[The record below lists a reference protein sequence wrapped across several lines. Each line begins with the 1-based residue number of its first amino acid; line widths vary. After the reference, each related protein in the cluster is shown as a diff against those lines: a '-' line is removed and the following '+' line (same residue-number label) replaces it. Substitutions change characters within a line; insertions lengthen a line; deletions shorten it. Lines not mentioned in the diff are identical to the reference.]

1 MDFTLFC
8 LKSIVLFVMI
18 ESDGDYMA
26 ITGRDL
32 QLEKRRLDEVLKLL
46 DDKIAQMGKDIF
58 NDEDKFKEFR
68 RYTWDNMRA
77 MDAQELNQARAD
89 SEFEANKIL
98 MKQDY
103 FKKLYRIKDNP
114 YFASVVFEDE
124 EKQRYSVY
132 LGLTYLKDDDYG
144 NIIYDWRSPICSL
157 FYDFEVGPCAYAAP
171 GGPVK
176 GHLLRKRQYKIEN
189 RKLLSAFDNSM
200 NIDDDLLQEV
210 LAQDSNDKMKNIV
223 NTIQQE
229 QNNVIRNVRDKTL
242 IVSGIAG
249 SGKTSVALHR
259 IAFLLYKIPNL
270 TSNDVL
276 IFSPNQIFTEYIS
289 NVLPE
294 LGEDNTLQTTFND
307 YLSSSIS
314 EFTEVESFMSF
325 LSKYYIQKVSDE
337 DFELVKYKQSDGII
351 NDINLYIE
359 DFIRKARMISDF
371 TENHVYTVY
380 KEEVNDL
387 LHNRYSTLPFFERI
401 DEIALKLSE
410 ANYKGSSKKKP
421 TYRKMILDN
430 SSFKKDFKEIYTG
443 FFSSDFCK
451 IRMNDQQ
458 LRKFSNSKVIGYDDA
473 LLFTYMK
480 GMLEGF
486 PYEKD
491 IRQVVIDEAQDYSY
505 LQYLIISKIFRN
517 SNFTILGDVNQTINP
532 YYKYDSLDVLAKIFK
547 QSKCISLTKT
557 YRSSPEIIE
566 FTNKI
571 LGLNHVSAI
580 RRTEKTPLIHR
591 TDPNMLIDDINYL
604 RKKYKSVAVITRES
618 NTAEKLYEDLK
629 DKLPIS
635 ILNSQTEEFNKE
647 MVIIPAYLAKGLEFD
662 SVIVYSDGESKYL
675 KNEKNLLYVAC
686 TRAQHELIVYSV
698 NNKKEK

>member
-1 MDFTLFC
+1 
-8 LKSIVLFVMI
+8 MI
-18 ESDGDYMA
+18 ESDGGFMA

-32 QLEKRRLDEVLKLL
+32 QLEKRRLNEVLKLL
-46 DDKIAQMGKDIF
+46 DDKLAKMGKDIF
-58 NDEDKFKEFR
+58 QDEDKFKEFR

-124 EKQRYSVY
+124 EKKRYSVY
-132 LGLTYLKDDDYG
+132 LGLTYLKDDDFG

-157 FYDFEVGPCAYAAP
+157 YYDFEVGPCAYAAP

-176 GHLLRKRQYKIEN
+176 GQMLRKRQYKIEN
-189 RKLLSAFDNSM
+189 RRLLSAFDNSM
-200 NIDDDLLQEV
+200 SIDDELLQEV

-307 YLSSSIS
+307 YLSSSIT
-314 EFTEVESFMSF
+314 EFKEVESFMTF
-325 LSKYYIQKVSDE
+325 LSRYYIEKVD
-337 DFELVKYKQSDGII
+337 DFDLVRYKQSDGII
-351 NDINLYIE
+351 HDIDLYVE
-359 DFIRKARMISDF
+359 DYIRKARMISDF

-387 LHNRYSTLPFFERI
+387 LHNRYSTLPFFERV
-401 DEIALKLSE
+401 DEIAQKLSE

-421 TYRKMILDN
+421 TYRKLIMDN
-430 SSFKKDFKEIYTG
+430 SSFSKDYKDIYVG
-443 FFSSDFCK
+443 FFCSDYCK
-451 IRMNDQQ
+451 IRMNDEQI
-458 LRKFSNSKVIGYDDA
+458 RKFNNSKVIGYDDA

-480 GMLEGF
+480 GLLEGF
-486 PYEKD
+486 PYERD
-491 IRQVVIDEAQDYSY
+491 IKQVVIDEAQDYSY

-532 YYKYDSLDVLAKIFK
+532 YYKYESLDVLSNIFK
-547 QSKCISLTKT
+547 QSKCINLTKT

-591 TDPNMLIDDINYL
+591 TDPDKLLDDIEYL
-604 RKKYKSVAVITRES
+604 RNKYKSVAVITRES
-618 NTAEKLYEDLK
+618 NTAVKLYEELK

-635 ILNSQTEEFNKE
+635 ILNSQSEEFNKAL
-647 MVIIPAYLAKGLEFD
+647 VIIPAYLAKGLEFD

-698 NNKKEK
+698 NKKDNKEK

>member
-1 MDFTLFC
+1 
-8 LKSIVLFVMI
+8 
-18 ESDGDYMA
+18 MA
-26 ITGRDL
+26 ITGRDFEL
-32 QLEKRRLDEVLKLL
+32 EEKRLTEVLKLL
-46 DDKIAQMGKDIF
+46 DDKLAQMGEDIF
-58 NDEDKFKEFR
+58 EDKDKFMEFR
-68 RYTWDNMRA
+68 RYTWENMRA
-77 MDAQELNQARAD
+77 MDAQELNQANVE
-89 SEFEANKIL
+89 SEFEANKIF
-98 MKQDY
+98 MKQNY
-103 FKKLYRIKDNP
+103 FKKLFRIKDNP

-124 EKQRYSVY
+124 DKERYSVY

-176 GHLLRKRQYKIEN
+176 GNLIRKRQYKIAD

-210 LAQDSNDKMKNIV
+210 LATDSNDKMKNIV

-259 IAFLLYKIPNL
+259 IAFLLYKINNL

-307 YLSSSIS
+307 YLSSNIT
-314 EFTEVESFMSF
+314 EFQEVEPFMDFIGKFYSE
-325 LSKYYIQKVSDE
+325 KVSNP
-337 DFELVKYKQSDGII
+337 ELIRYKQSDGII

-359 DFIRKARMISDF
+359 DYIRKARVIRDF
-371 TENHVYTVY
+371 TENKIYTVY
-380 KEEVNDL
+380 KDDLNDL
-387 LHNRYSTLPFFERI
+387 LHNRYNTLPFFERVDI
-401 DEIALKLSE
+401 IAEKLSE
-410 ANYKGSSKKKP
+410 ANYKGSTKKKP
-421 TYRKMILDN
+421 TYKKMIMEN
-430 SSFKKDFKEIYTG
+430 SSFVKDYKDIFTG
-443 FFSSDFCK
+443 FFSSEFCK
-451 IRMNDQQ
+451 IRMNDEE
-458 LRKFSNSKVIGYDDA
+458 LRKFNRSKTIGYDDA
-473 LLFTYMK
+473 LLFVYMK
-480 GMLEGF
+480 GLLEGF

-491 IRQVVIDEAQDYSY
+491 IRQVVIDEAQDYNY

-532 YYKYDSLDVLAKIFK
+532 YYKYDSLDILANIFK

-571 LGLNHVSAI
+571 LGLNHVCAI
-580 RRTEKTPLIHR
+580 RKTESVPLIHR
-591 TDPNMLIDDINYL
+591 TDNSKILEDINYL
-604 RKKYKSVAVITRES
+604 RGKYKSVAVITRDN
-618 NTAEKLYEDLK
+618 NTAIKLYEDMK
-629 DKLPIS
+629 DIIPIS
-635 ILNSQTEEFNKE
+635 LLNGQSEEFNKE
-647 MVIIPAYLAKGLEFD
+647 LVVLPAYLAKGLEFD
-662 SVIVYSDGESKYL
+662 SVIVYSDGDSKYL

-686 TRAQHELIVYSV
+686 TRAQHELIVYSAS
-698 NNKKEK
+698 K

>member
-1 MDFTLFC
+1 
-8 LKSIVLFVMI
+8 
-18 ESDGDYMA
+18 MA
-26 ITGRDL
+26 ITGRDFEL
-32 QLEKRRLDEVLKLL
+32 EEKRLTEVLKLL
-46 DDKIAQMGKDIF
+46 DDKLAQMGEDIF
-58 NDEDKFKEFR
+58 EDKDKFMEFR
-68 RYTWDNMRA
+68 RYTWENMRA
-77 MDAQELNQARAD
+77 MDAQELNQATVE
-89 SEFEANKIL
+89 SEFEANKIF
-98 MKQDY
+98 MKQNY
-103 FKKLYRIKDNP
+103 FKKLFRIKDNP

-124 EKQRYSVY
+124 DKERYSVY

-176 GHLLRKRQYKIEN
+176 GNLIRKRQYKIAD

-200 NIDDDLLQEV
+200 SIDDELLQEV
-210 LAQDSNDKMKNIV
+210 LATDSNDKMKNIV

-259 IAFLLYKIPNL
+259 IAFLLYKIKNL

-307 YLSSSIS
+307 YLSSNIT
-314 EFTEVESFMSF
+314 EFQEVEPFMDFIGKFYSE
-325 LSKYYIQKVSDE
+325 KVGNP
-337 DFELVKYKQSDGII
+337 ELIRYKQSDSII
-351 NDINLYIE
+351 KDIDLYIE
-359 DFIRKARMISDF
+359 DYVRKARVVRDF
-371 TENHVYTVY
+371 TENKIYTVY
-380 KEEVNDL
+380 KDELNDL
-387 LHNRYSTLPFFERI
+387 LHNRYNTLPFFERVDI
-401 DEIALKLSE
+401 IAEKLSE
-410 ANYKGSSKKKP
+410 ANYKGSIKKKP
-421 TYRKMILDN
+421 TYKKMIMEN
-430 SSFKKDFKEIYTG
+430 SSFVKDYKDIFMG
-443 FFSSDFCK
+443 FFSSEFCK
-451 IRMNDQQ
+451 IRMNDEE
-458 LRKFSNSKVIGYDDA
+458 LRKFNRSKTIGYDDA
-473 LLFTYMK
+473 LLLVYMK
-480 GMLEGF
+480 GLLEGF

-491 IRQVVIDEAQDYSY
+491 IRQVVIDEAQDYNY

-532 YYKYDSLDVLAKIFK
+532 YYKYDSLDILANIFK

-571 LGLNHVSAI
+571 LGLNHVCAI
-580 RRTEKTPLIHR
+580 RKTESVPLIHR
-591 TDPNMLIDDINYL
+591 TDNSKILEDINYL
-604 RKKYKSVAVITRES
+604 SDKYKSVAVITRDN
-618 NTAEKLYEDLK
+618 NTANKLYEELK
-629 DKLPIS
+629 DIIPIS
-635 ILNSQTEEFNKE
+635 LLNGQSEEFNKE
-647 MVIIPAYLAKGLEFD
+647 LVVLPAYLAKGLEFD
-662 SVIVYSDGESKYL
+662 SVIVYSDGDSKYL

-686 TRAQHELIVYSV
+686 TRAQHELIVYSAS
-698 NNKKEK
+698 K

>member
-1 MDFTLFC
+1 
-8 LKSIVLFVMI
+8 MI
-18 ESDGDYMA
+18 ESEGEKMA
-26 ITGRDL
+26 ITGRDFK
-32 QLEKRRLDEVLKLL
+32 LEERRLEEVLKLL
-46 DDKIAQMGKDIF
+46 DDKLASMGADIF
-58 NDEDKFKEFR
+58 EDEDKYMEFR
-68 RYTWDNMRA
+68 RYTWDNMRS
-77 MDAQELNQARAD
+77 MDVQELNQARAD

-103 FKKLYRIKDNP
+103 FKKLLRIKDNP
-114 YFASVVFEDE
+114 YFASVIFEDE
-124 EKQRYSVY
+124 DKKRLSVY

-176 GHLLRKRQYKIEN
+176 GKLIRKRQYKIDN
-189 RKLLSAFDNSM
+189 RVLISAFDNSM

-210 LAQDSNDKMKNIV
+210 LASDSNNKMKNIV

-259 IAFLLYKIPNL
+259 IAFLLYKIKNL

-307 YLSSSIS
+307 YLTSSIV
-314 EFTEVESFMSF
+314 EFNSVEPFMDF
-325 LSKYYIQKVSDE
+325 IGKYYTEKVDN
-337 DFELVKYKQSDGII
+337 FKLIKYKQSDAIVR
-351 NDINLYIE
+351 DINLYLE
-359 DFIRKARMISDF
+359 DYIRKARVVSDF
-371 TENHVYTVY
+371 VENKVYTVY
-380 KEEVNDL
+380 KDELNDL
-387 LHNRYSTLPFFERI
+387 LHNRYSSLPFFERV
-401 DEIALKLSE
+401 DEIATKLSE
-410 ANYKGSSKKKP
+410 ANYRGSSKKRD
-421 TYRKMILDN
+421 TYRRLIFEN
-430 SSFKKDFKEIYTG
+430 STFKKDYKDIYLG

-451 IRMNDQQ
+451 IRMDDKEI
-458 LRKFSNSKVIGYDDA
+458 RKFNNSKTIGYDDA
-473 LLFTYMK
+473 LLFVYMK
-480 GMLEGF
+480 GILEGF
-486 PYEKD
+486 PYEKN

-505 LQYLIISKIFRN
+505 LQYMIISRIFRN

-532 YYKYDSLDVLAKIFK
+532 YYKYDSLEILSGLFK

-580 RRTEKTPLIHR
+580 RRGEKVPLIHR
-591 TDPNMLIDDINYL
+591 TDSDKLLDDIKYL
-604 RKKYKSVAVITRES
+604 REKYKSVAVITRD
-618 NTAEKLYEDLK
+618 NKTAEKLYEELK
-629 DKLPIS
+629 NVLPIS
-635 ILNSQTEEFNKE
+635 LLNGNMEEFNKE
-647 MVIIPAYLAKGLEFD
+647 LVILPAYLAKGLEFD
-662 SVIVYSDGESKYL
+662 SVIVYSDKKSKYA
-675 KNEKNLLYVAC
+675 KDEKNLLYVAC
-686 TRAQHELIVYSV
+686 TRAQHELIVYS
-698 NNKKEK
+698 

>member
-1 MDFTLFC
+1 
-8 LKSIVLFVMI
+8 
-18 ESDGDYMA
+18 MA
-26 ITGRDL
+26 ITGRDFEL
-32 QLEKRRLDEVLKLL
+32 EEKRLTEVLKLL
-46 DDKIAQMGKDIF
+46 DDKLAQMGEDIF
-58 NDEDKFKEFR
+58 EDKDKFMEFR
-68 RYTWDNMRA
+68 RYTWENMRA
-77 MDAQELNQARAD
+77 MDAQELNQATVE
-89 SEFEANKIL
+89 SEFEANKIF
-98 MKQDY
+98 MKQNY
-103 FKKLYRIKDNP
+103 FKKLFRIKDNP

-124 EKQRYSVY
+124 DKERYSVY

-176 GHLLRKRQYKIEN
+176 GNLIRKRQYKIQD

-210 LAQDSNDKMKNIV
+210 LATDSNDKMKNIV

-259 IAFLLYKIPNL
+259 IAFLLYKINNL

-307 YLSSSIS
+307 YLSSNIT
-314 EFTEVESFMSF
+314 EFQEVEPFMDFIGKFYSE
-325 LSKYYIQKVSDE
+325 KVSNP
-337 DFELVKYKQSDGII
+337 ELIRYKQSDGII
-351 NDINLYIE
+351 NDINLYI
-359 DFIRKARMISDF
+359 DDYIRKARVIRDF
-371 TENHVYTVY
+371 TENKIYTVY
-380 KEEVNDL
+380 KEDLNDL
-387 LHNRYSTLPFFERI
+387 LHNRYNTLPFFERVDI
-401 DEIALKLSE
+401 IAEKLSE
-410 ANYKGSSKKKP
+410 ANYKGSTKKKP
-421 TYRKMILDN
+421 TYKKMIMEN
-430 SSFKKDFKEIYTG
+430 SSFVKDYKDIFTG
-443 FFSSDFCK
+443 FFSSEFCK
-451 IRMNDQQ
+451 IRMNDEE
-458 LRKFSNSKVIGYDDA
+458 LRRFNKSKTIGYDDA
-473 LLFTYMK
+473 LLFVYMK
-480 GMLEGF
+480 GLLEGF

-491 IRQVVIDEAQDYSY
+491 IRQVVIDEAQDYNY

-532 YYKYDSLDVLAKIFK
+532 YYKYDSLDILANIFK

-571 LGLNHVSAI
+571 LGLNHVCAI
-580 RRTEKTPLIHR
+580 RKTESVPLIHR
-591 TDPNMLIDDINYL
+591 TDNSKILEDINYL
-604 RKKYKSVAVITRES
+604 RDKYKSVAVITRDN
-618 NTAEKLYEDLK
+618 NTATKLYEEMK
-629 DKLPIS
+629 EVIPIS
-635 ILNSQTEEFNKE
+635 LLNGQSEEFNKE
-647 MVIIPAYLAKGLEFD
+647 LVVLPAYLAKGLEFD
-662 SVIVYSDGESKYL
+662 SVIVYSDGDSKYL

-686 TRAQHELIVYSV
+686 TRAQHELIVYSAS
-698 NNKKEK
+698 K

>member
-1 MDFTLFC
+1 M
-8 LKSIVLFVMI
+8 S
-18 ESDGDYMA
+18 
-26 ITGRDL
+26 ITGKDFDL
-32 QLEKRRLDEVLKLL
+32 ENRRLEEVLKLL
-46 DDKIAQMGKDIF
+46 DDKLAQMGETIF
-58 NDEDKFKEFR
+58 EDQDKFMEFR
-68 RYTWDNMRA
+68 KYTWDNMRA
-77 MDAQELNQARAD
+77 MDAQELNQANAE

-124 EKQRYSVY
+124 DKERFSVY
-132 LGLTYLKDDDYG
+132 LGLTYLKDEDYG

-176 GHLLRKRQYKIEN
+176 GQLIRKRQYKIAN
-189 RKLLSAFDNSM
+189 RILESAFDNSM

-210 LAQDSNDKMKNIV
+210 LANDSNEKMKNIV

-259 IAFLLYKIPNL
+259 IAFLLYKIKNL

-307 YLSSSIS
+307 YLSNTITEFESVEPFMDFIGKFYS
-314 EFTEVESFMSF
+314 EKVPNVEF
-325 LSKYYIQKVSDE
+325 I
-337 DFELVKYKQSDGII
+337 KYKQSDEII

-359 DFIRKARMISDF
+359 DYIRKARVLSDF
-371 TENHVYTVY
+371 TENKVYTVY
-380 KEEVNDL
+380 KEDLNEL
-387 LHNRYSTLPFFERI
+387 LHKRYNTLPFFERVDI
-401 DEIALKLSE
+401 IAEKLSE
-410 ANYKGSSKKKP
+410 ANYKGSHKKTA
-421 TYRKMILDN
+421 TYKKLIMEN
-430 SSFKKDFKEIYTG
+430 SSFKKDYKDIYLG
-443 FFSSDFCK
+443 FFSSSFCK
-451 IRMNDQQ
+451 IRARDEDI
-458 LRKFSNSKVIGYDDA
+458 RKFNKSKTIGYEDA
-473 LLFTYMK
+473 LLFVYMK
-480 GMLEGF
+480 GLLEGF
-486 PYEKD
+486 PYEGN

-505 LQYLIISKIFRN
+505 LQYLIINKIFRN

-532 YYKYDSLDVLAKIFK
+532 YYKYESLDILSNIFEK
-547 QSKCISLTKT
+547 SKCISLTKT

-571 LGLNHVSAI
+571 LGLNHVCAI
-580 RRTEKTPLIHR
+580 RKTEKRPLIHR
-591 TDPNMLIDDINYL
+591 VDNSKLLEDIEYL
-604 RKKYKSVAVITRES
+604 RTKYKSVAVITRDS
-618 NTAEKLYEDLK
+618 NTALKLYEQLK
-629 DKLPIS
+629 DTIPIS
-635 ILNSQTEEFNKE
+635 ILNSNTEEFNKE
-647 MVIIPAYLAKGLEFD
+647 LVVLPAYLAKGLEFD
-662 SVIVYSDGESKYL
+662 SVIVYSDVESKYL

-686 TRAQHELIVYSV
+686 TRAQHELIVYS
-698 NNKKEK
+698 

>member
-1 MDFTLFC
+1 
-8 LKSIVLFVMI
+8 
-18 ESDGDYMA
+18 MA
-26 ITGRDL
+26 ITGRDFE
-32 QLEKRRLDEVLKLL
+32 LEKKRLTEVLKLL
-46 DDKIAQMGKDIF
+46 DDKLAQMGEDIF
-58 NDEDKFKEFR
+58 EDEDKFMEFR

-77 MDAQELNQARAD
+77 MDAQELNQATVE
-89 SEFEANKIL
+89 SEFEANKIF
-98 MKQDY
+98 MKQNY
-103 FKKLYRIKDNP
+103 FKKLFRIKDNP

-124 EKQRYSVY
+124 DKERYSVY
-132 LGLTYLKDDDYG
+132 LGLTYLKDDEYG

-176 GHLLRKRQYKIEN
+176 GELIRKRQYKIQD

-210 LAQDSNDKMKNIV
+210 LATDSNDKMKNIV

-259 IAFLLYKIPNL
+259 IAFLLYKINNL

-294 LGEDNTLQTTFND
+294 LGEDNTLQTTFYD
-307 YLSSSIS
+307 YLSSNIS
-314 EFTEVESFMSF
+314 EFQDVEPFMDFIGKFYSE
-325 LSKYYIQKVSDE
+325 KVSNPK
-337 DFELVKYKQSDGII
+337 LIRYKQSDEIV

-359 DFIRKARMISDF
+359 DYIRKARVLNDF
-371 TENHVYTVY
+371 TENKIYTIY
-380 KEEVNDL
+380 KDELNDL
-387 LHNRYSTLPFFERI
+387 LHNRYNTLPFFERVDI
-401 DEIALKLSE
+401 IAEKLSE
-410 ANYKGSSKKKP
+410 ANYKGSSKKKS
-421 TYRKMILDN
+421 TYKKMIMEN
-430 SSFKKDFKEIYTG
+430 SSFKKDYKDIFIG

-451 IRMNDQQ
+451 IRMNDKE
-458 LRKFSNSKVIGYDDA
+458 LKEFNRSKTIGYDDA
-473 LLFTYMK
+473 LLFVYMK
-480 GMLEGF
+480 GLLEGF

-491 IRQVVIDEAQDYSY
+491 IRQVVIDEAQDYNY

-517 SNFTILGDVNQTINP
+517 SNFTVLGDVNQTINP
-532 YYKYDSLDVLAKIFK
+532 YYKYDSLDILANIFK

-571 LGLNHVSAI
+571 LGLNHVCAI
-580 RRTEKTPLIHR
+580 RKTESVPLIHR
-591 TDPNMLIDDINYL
+591 TDNSKILEDINYL
-604 RKKYKSVAVITRES
+604 RSKYKSVAVITRDN
-618 NTAEKLYEDLK
+618 NTAIKLYEDMK
-629 DKLPIS
+629 EIIPIS
-635 ILNSQTEEFNKE
+635 LLNGQSEEFNKE
-647 MVIIPAYLAKGLEFD
+647 LVVLPAYLAKGLEFD
-662 SVIVYSDGESKYL
+662 SVIVYSDSDSKYL

-686 TRAQHELIVYSV
+686 TRAQHELIVYSAS
-698 NNKKEK
+698 KSGE

>member
-1 MDFTLFC
+1 
-8 LKSIVLFVMI
+8 
-18 ESDGDYMA
+18 MA
-26 ITGRDL
+26 ITGRDFEL
-32 QLEKRRLDEVLKLL
+32 EEKRLTEVLKLL
-46 DDKIAQMGKDIF
+46 DDKLAQMGEDIF
-58 NDEDKFKEFR
+58 EDEDKFMEFR

-77 MDAQELNQARAD
+77 MDAQELNQATVE
-89 SEFEANKIL
+89 SEFEANKIF
-98 MKQDY
+98 MKQNY
-103 FKKLYRIKDNP
+103 FKKLFRIKDNP

-124 EKQRYSVY
+124 DKERYSVY

-176 GHLLRKRQYKIEN
+176 GNLIRKRQYKIQD

-210 LAQDSNDKMKNIV
+210 LATDSNDKMKNIV

-259 IAFLLYKIPNL
+259 IAFLLYKINNL

-307 YLSSSIS
+307 YLSSNIT
-314 EFTEVESFMSF
+314 EFQEVEPFMDFIGKFYSE
-325 LSKYYIQKVSDE
+325 KVSNP
-337 DFELVKYKQSDGII
+337 ELIRYKQSDEII

-359 DFIRKARMISDF
+359 DFVRKARVVRDF
-371 TENHVYTVY
+371 TENKIYTVY
-380 KEEVNDL
+380 KDDLNDL
-387 LHNRYSTLPFFERI
+387 LHNRYNTLPFFERVDI
-401 DEIALKLSE
+401 IAEKLSE
-410 ANYKGSSKKKP
+410 SNYKGSTKKKP
-421 TYRKMILDN
+421 TYKKMIMEN
-430 SSFKKDFKEIYTG
+430 SSFVKDYKDIFIG

-451 IRMNDQQ
+451 IRMNDEE
-458 LRKFSNSKVIGYDDA
+458 LRKFNRSKVIGYDDA
-473 LLFTYMK
+473 LLFVYMK
-480 GMLEGF
+480 GLLEGF

-491 IRQVVIDEAQDYSY
+491 IRQVVIDEAQDYKY

-532 YYKYDSLDVLAKIFK
+532 YYKYDSLDILANIFK

-571 LGLNHVSAI
+571 LGLNHVCAI
-580 RRTEKTPLIHR
+580 RKTESVPLIHR
-591 TDPNMLIDDINYL
+591 TDNSKILEDINYL
-604 RKKYKSVAVITRES
+604 RDKYKSVAVITRDN
-618 NTAEKLYEDLK
+618 NTAIKLYEDMK
-629 DKLPIS
+629 ETIPIS
-635 ILNSQTEEFNKE
+635 LLNGQSEEFNKE
-647 MVIIPAYLAKGLEFD
+647 LVVLPAYLAKGLEFD
-662 SVIVYSDGESKYL
+662 SVIVYSDGDSKYL

-686 TRAQHELIVYSV
+686 TRAQHELIVYSAS
-698 NNKKEK
+698 K

>member
-1 MDFTLFC
+1 
-8 LKSIVLFVMI
+8 
-18 ESDGDYMA
+18 MA
-26 ITGRDL
+26 ITGRDFE
-32 QLEKRRLDEVLKLL
+32 LEERRLEEVIKLL
-46 DDKIAQMGKDIF
+46 DDKLAQMGEDIF
-58 NDEDKFKEFR
+58 EDEDKYMEFR
-68 RYTWDNMRA
+68 KYTWDNMRA
-77 MDAQELNQARAD
+77 MDAQELNQANAD

-103 FKKLYRIKDNP
+103 FKKLYRIKNNP

-124 EKQRYSVY
+124 DKERYSVY

-171 GGPVK
+171 AGPVK
-176 GHLLRKRQYKIEN
+176 GNLVRKRQYKIED

-210 LAQDSNDKMKNIV
+210 LATDSNDKMKNIV

-259 IAFLLYKIPNL
+259 IAFLLYKIKNL

-307 YLSSSIS
+307 YLSNTIT
-314 EFTEVESFMSF
+314 EFSEVESFMDF
-325 LSKYYIQKVSDE
+325 IGKYYSEKVSNV
-337 DFELVKYKQSDGII
+337 DFIKYKQSDEII
-351 NDINLYIE
+351 KDINLYIE
-359 DFIRKARMISDF
+359 DFIRKARVVSDF
-371 TENHVYTVY
+371 TENKVYTVY
-380 KEEVNDL
+380 KDDLNEL
-387 LHNRYSTLPFFERI
+387 LHKRYNTLPFFERVDI
-401 DEIALKLSE
+401 IAEKLSE
-410 ANYKGSSKKKP
+410 ANYKGSTKKKP
-421 TYRKMILDN
+421 TYKKLIMEN
-430 SSFKKDFKEIYTG
+430 SSFRKDYKDIYMG
-443 FFSSDFCK
+443 FFSSPFCK
-451 IRMNDQQ
+451 IRARDEDIK
-458 LRKFSNSKVIGYDDA
+458 KFNKNKIIGYEDA
-473 LLFTYMK
+473 LLFVYMK
-480 GMLEGF
+480 GLLEGF
-486 PYEKD
+486 PYEGH

-532 YYKYDSLDVLAKIFK
+532 YYKYESLDILADIFK

-571 LGLNHVSAI
+571 LGLNHVCAI
-580 RRTEKTPLIHR
+580 RKTESTPLIHR
-591 TDPNMLIDDINYL
+591 IDNSMLSQDIEYL
-604 RKKYKSVAVITRES
+604 KNKYKSVAVITRDNNS
-618 NTAEKLYEDLK
+618 ALKLYEQLK
-629 DKLPIS
+629 EEFPIS
-635 ILNSQTEEFNKE
+635 MLNSNTEEFNKE
-647 MVIIPAYLAKGLEFD
+647 LVVLPAYLAKGLEFD
-662 SVIVYSDGESKYL
+662 SVIVYSDTDSKYL

-686 TRAQHELIVYSV
+686 TRAQHELIVYST
-698 NNKKEK
+698 KK

>member
-1 MDFTLFC
+1 
-8 LKSIVLFVMI
+8 
-18 ESDGDYMA
+18 MA
-26 ITGRDL
+26 ITGRDFEL
-32 QLEKRRLDEVLKLL
+32 EEKRLTEVLKLL
-46 DDKIAQMGKDIF
+46 DDKLAQMGEDIF
-58 NDEDKFKEFR
+58 EDKDKFMEFR
-68 RYTWDNMRA
+68 RYTWENMRA
-77 MDAQELNQARAD
+77 MDAQELNQATVE
-89 SEFEANKIL
+89 SEFEANKIF
-98 MKQDY
+98 MKQNY
-103 FKKLYRIKDNP
+103 FKKLFRIKDNP

-124 EKQRYSVY
+124 DKERYSVY

-176 GHLLRKRQYKIEN
+176 GNLIRKRQYKIQD

-210 LAQDSNDKMKNIV
+210 LATDSNDKMKNIV

-259 IAFLLYKIPNL
+259 IAFLLYKINNL

-307 YLSSSIS
+307 YLSSNIT
-314 EFTEVESFMSF
+314 EFQEVEPFMDFIGKFYSE
-325 LSKYYIQKVSDE
+325 KVSNP
-337 DFELVKYKQSDGII
+337 ELIRYKQSDGII
-351 NDINLYIE
+351 NDINLYI
-359 DFIRKARMISDF
+359 DDYIRKARVIRDF
-371 TENHVYTVY
+371 TENKIYTVY
-380 KEEVNDL
+380 KDDLNDL
-387 LHNRYSTLPFFERI
+387 LHNRYNTLPFFERVDI
-401 DEIALKLSE
+401 IAEKLSE
-410 ANYKGSSKKKP
+410 ANYKGSTKKKP
-421 TYRKMILDN
+421 TYKKMIMEN
-430 SSFKKDFKEIYTG
+430 SSFVKDYKDIFTG
-443 FFSSDFCK
+443 FFSSEFCK
-451 IRMNDQQ
+451 IRMNDEE
-458 LRKFSNSKVIGYDDA
+458 LRRFNKSKTIGYDDA
-473 LLFTYMK
+473 LLFVYMK
-480 GMLEGF
+480 GLLEGF

-491 IRQVVIDEAQDYSY
+491 IRQVVIDEAQDYNY

-532 YYKYDSLDVLAKIFK
+532 YYKYDSLDILANIFK

-571 LGLNHVSAI
+571 LGLNHVCAI
-580 RRTEKTPLIHR
+580 RKTESVPLIHR
-591 TDPNMLIDDINYL
+591 IDNSKILEDINYL
-604 RKKYKSVAVITRES
+604 RDKYKSVAVITRDN
-618 NTAEKLYEDLK
+618 NTATKLYEEMK
-629 DKLPIS
+629 EVIPIS
-635 ILNSQTEEFNKE
+635 LLNGQSEEFNKE
-647 MVIIPAYLAKGLEFD
+647 LVVLPAYLAKGLEFD
-662 SVIVYSDGESKYL
+662 SVIVYSDGDSKYL

-686 TRAQHELIVYSV
+686 TRAQHELIVYSAS
-698 NNKKEK
+698 K

>member
-1 MDFTLFC
+1 
-8 LKSIVLFVMI
+8 
-18 ESDGDYMA
+18 MA
-26 ITGRDL
+26 ITGRDFEL
-32 QLEKRRLDEVLKLL
+32 EEKRLTEVLKLL
-46 DDKIAQMGKDIF
+46 DDKLAQMGEDIF
-58 NDEDKFKEFR
+58 EDKDKFMEFR
-68 RYTWDNMRA
+68 RYTWENMRA
-77 MDAQELNQARAD
+77 MDAQELNQATVE
-89 SEFEANKIL
+89 SEFEANKIF
-98 MKQDY
+98 MKQNY
-103 FKKLYRIKDNP
+103 FKKLFRIKDNP

-124 EKQRYSVY
+124 DKERYSVY

-176 GHLLRKRQYKIEN
+176 GNLIRKRQYKITD

-200 NIDDDLLQEV
+200 SIDDELLQEV
-210 LAQDSNDKMKNIV
+210 LATDSNDKMKNIV

-259 IAFLLYKIPNL
+259 IAFLLYKINNL

-307 YLSSSIS
+307 YLSSNIT
-314 EFTEVESFMSF
+314 EFDEVEPFM
-325 LSKYYIQKVSDE
+325 
-337 DFELVKYKQSDGII
+337 DFIGKFYSERVCNPDLIRYKQSDGII

-359 DFIRKARMISDF
+359 DYVRKARVVRDF
-371 TENHVYTVY
+371 TENKIYTVY
-380 KEEVNDL
+380 KDDLNDL
-387 LHNRYSTLPFFERI
+387 LHNRYNTLPFFERVDI
-401 DEIALKLSE
+401 IAEKLSE
-410 ANYKGSSKKKP
+410 ANYKGSIKKKP
-421 TYRKMILDN
+421 TYKKMIMEN
-430 SSFKKDFKEIYTG
+430 SSFVKDYKDIFMG
-443 FFSSDFCK
+443 FFSSEFCK
-451 IRMNDQQ
+451 IRMNDDE
-458 LRKFSNSKVIGYDDA
+458 LRKFNRSKTIGYDDA
-473 LLFTYMK
+473 LLFVYMK
-480 GMLEGF
+480 GLLEGF

-491 IRQVVIDEAQDYSY
+491 IRQVVIDEAQDYNY

-532 YYKYDSLDVLAKIFK
+532 YYKYDSLDILANIFK

-571 LGLNHVSAI
+571 LGLNHVCAI
-580 RRTEKTPLIHR
+580 RKTESVPLIHR
-591 TDPNMLIDDINYL
+591 TDNSKILDDINYL
-604 RKKYKSVAVITRES
+604 RDKYKSVAVITRDS
-618 NTAEKLYEDLK
+618 NTAAKLYEDLK
-629 DKLPIS
+629 EVIPIS
-635 ILNSQTEEFNKE
+635 LLNGQSEEFNKE
-647 MVIIPAYLAKGLEFD
+647 LVVLPAYLAKGLEFD

-686 TRAQHELIVYSV
+686 TRAQHELIVYSAS
-698 NNKKEK
+698 K

>member
-1 MDFTLFC
+1 
-8 LKSIVLFVMI
+8 MI
-18 ESDGDYMA
+18 ESEGSKVA
-26 ITGRDL
+26 ITGRDFE
-32 QLEKRRLDEVLKLL
+32 LEERRLEEVLKLL
-46 DDKIAQMGKDIF
+46 DDKLAQMGTDIF
-58 NDEDKFKEFR
+58 EDEDKYMEFR
-68 RYTWDNMRA
+68 KYTWENMRA
-77 MDAQELNQARAD
+77 MDVQELNQATVE
-89 SEFEANKIL
+89 SEFEANKIM

-103 FKKLYRIKDNP
+103 FKKLFRIKNNP

-124 EKQRYSVY
+124 EKERFSVY
-132 LGLTYLKDDDYG
+132 LGLTYLKDEDYG

-176 GHLLRKRQYKIEN
+176 GKLIRKRQYKIED

-200 NIDDDLLQEV
+200 NIDDELLQEV
-210 LAQDSNDKMKNIV
+210 LATDSNDKMKNIV

-259 IAFLLYKIPNL
+259 IAFLLYKIKNL

-307 YLSSSIS
+307 YLSSSIT
-314 EFTEVESFMSF
+314 EFQEVEPFMDFIGKFYSE
-325 LSKYYIQKVSDE
+325 KVKNT
-337 DFELVKYKQSDGII
+337 ELIIYKQSDEII

-359 DFIRKARMISDF
+359 DFVRKSRMVSDF
-371 TENHVYTVY
+371 VENKIHAVY

-387 LHNRYSTLPFFERI
+387 LHNRYNTLPFFERV
-401 DEIALKLSE
+401 DEISLKLSE
-410 ANYKGSSKKKP
+410 SFYKGSSKKML
-421 TYRKMILDN
+421 TFRKMIMEN
-430 SSFKKDFKEIYTG
+430 SSFRKDYKDIFIG
-443 FFSSDFCK
+443 FFSSPFCK
-451 IRMNDQQ
+451 IRYTDEEIKAFN
-458 LRKFSNSKVIGYDDA
+458 RSKVIGYEDA
-473 LLFTYMK
+473 LLFVYMK
-480 GMLEGF
+480 GLLEGF

-532 YYKYDSLDVLAKIFK
+532 YYKYESLDVLSNIFK

-571 LGLNHVSAI
+571 LGLNHVCAI
-580 RRTEKTPLIHR
+580 RKTESVPLIHR
-591 TDPNMLIDDINYL
+591 TDCNMLLDDIDYL
-604 RKKYKSVAVITRES
+604 KNKYKSVAVITRDS
-618 NTAEKLYEDLK
+618 NTALRVYESLK
-629 DKLPIS
+629 NMAPIS
-635 ILNSQTEEFNKE
+635 LLNSQTEEFNKSL
-647 MVIIPAYLAKGLEFD
+647 VVLPAYLAKGLEFD
-662 SVIVYSDGESKYL
+662 SVIVYSDLESKYL

-698 NNKKEK
+698 LKK

>member
-1 MDFTLFC
+1 
-8 LKSIVLFVMI
+8 
-18 ESDGDYMA
+18 MA
-26 ITGRDL
+26 ITGRDFEL
-32 QLEKRRLDEVLKLL
+32 EEKRLTEVLKLL
-46 DDKIAQMGKDIF
+46 DDKLAQMGEDIF
-58 NDEDKFKEFR
+58 EDEDKFMEFR

-77 MDAQELNQARAD
+77 MDAQELNQATVE
-89 SEFEANKIL
+89 SEFEANKIF
-98 MKQDY
+98 MKQNY
-103 FKKLYRIKDNP
+103 FKKLFRIKDNP

-124 EKQRYSVY
+124 DKERYSVY

-176 GHLLRKRQYKIEN
+176 GSLIRKRQYKIAD

-210 LAQDSNDKMKNIV
+210 LATDSNDKMKNIV

-259 IAFLLYKIPNL
+259 IAFLLYKINNL

-307 YLSSSIS
+307 YLSSNIT
-314 EFTEVESFMSF
+314 EFQEVEPFM
-325 LSKYYIQKVSDE
+325 
-337 DFELVKYKQSDGII
+337 DFIGKFYSEKASNPELIRYKQSDEII

-359 DFIRKARMISDF
+359 DFIRKARMVRDF
-371 TENHVYTVY
+371 TENKIYTVY
-380 KEEVNDL
+380 KDDVNDL
-387 LHNRYSTLPFFERI
+387 LHNRYNTLPFFERVDI
-401 DEIALKLSE
+401 IAEKLSE
-410 ANYKGSSKKKP
+410 ANYKGSTKKKP
-421 TYRKMILDN
+421 TYRKMIMEN
-430 SSFKKDFKEIYTG
+430 SSFVKDYKDIFIG

-451 IRMNDQQ
+451 IRMNDKE
-458 LRKFSNSKVIGYDDA
+458 LKEFNRSKTIGYDDA
-473 LLFTYMK
+473 LLFVYMK
-480 GMLEGF
+480 GLLEGF

-491 IRQVVIDEAQDYSY
+491 IRQVVIDEAQDYNY

-532 YYKYDSLDVLAKIFK
+532 YYKYDSLDILANIFK

-571 LGLNHVSAI
+571 LGLNHVCAI
-580 RRTEKTPLIHR
+580 RKTESVPLIHR
-591 TDPNMLIDDINYL
+591 TDNSKLLDDINYL
-604 RKKYKSVAVITRES
+604 RSKYKSLAVITRDN
-618 NTAEKLYEDLK
+618 NTAVKLYEDFK
-629 DKLPIS
+629 DIIPIS
-635 ILNSQTEEFNKE
+635 LLNGQSEEFNKE
-647 MVIIPAYLAKGLEFD
+647 LVVLPAYLAKGLEFD
-662 SVIVYSDGESKYL
+662 SVIVYSDNDSKYL

-686 TRAQHELIVYSV
+686 TRAQHELIVYSAS
-698 NNKKEK
+698 K

>member
-1 MDFTLFC
+1 M
-8 LKSIVLFVMI
+8 S
-18 ESDGDYMA
+18 
-26 ITGRDL
+26 ITGKDFN
-32 QLEKRRLDEVLKLL
+32 LEKRRLEEVLKLL
-46 DDKIAQMGKDIF
+46 DDKLAQMGEDIF
-58 NDEDKFKEFR
+58 DDQDKYMEFR

-77 MDAQELNQARAD
+77 MDAQELNQAKAD

-98 MKQDY
+98 MKKDY
-103 FKKLYRIKDNP
+103 FKRLYRIKDNP

-124 EKQRYSVY
+124 EKERFSVY
-132 LGLTYLKDDDYG
+132 LGLTYLKDEEYG

-176 GHLLRKRQYKIEN
+176 GNLIRKRQYKIAN
-189 RKLLSAFDNSM
+189 RVLESAFDNSM
-200 NIDDDLLQEV
+200 NIDDDLLQQV
-210 LAQDSNDKMKNIV
+210 LATDSNEKMKNIV

-259 IAFLLYKIPNL
+259 IAFLLYKIKNL

-307 YLSSSIS
+307 YLSTTIT
-314 EFTEVESFMSF
+314 EFNEVEPFMDF
-325 LSKYYIQKVSDE
+325 IGKYYSEKVNNI
-337 DFELVKYKQSDGII
+337 ELIKYKQSDEII
-351 NDINLYIE
+351 NDINLYI
-359 DFIRKARMISDF
+359 DDYIKKSRVINDF
-371 TENHVYTVY
+371 TENKVYTVY
-380 KEEVNDL
+380 KEDLNEL
-387 LHNRYSTLPFFERI
+387 LHKRYSSLPFFERI
-401 DEIALKLSE
+401 DVIAEKLSE
-410 ANYKGSSKKKP
+410 ANYKGSHKKTA
-421 TYRKMILDN
+421 TYRKLIIEN
-430 SSFKKDFKEIYTG
+430 STIDRNFKDIYIG

-451 IRMNDQQ
+451 IRAKDEDI
-458 LRKFSNSKVIGYDDA
+458 RKFSKSKTIGYEDA
-473 LLFTYMK
+473 LLFVYMK
-480 GMLEGF
+480 GLLEGF
-486 PYEKD
+486 PYERD

-532 YYKYDSLDVLAKIFK
+532 YYKYESLEVLAKIFDK
-547 QSKCISLTKT
+547 SKCISLTKT

-571 LGLNHVSAI
+571 LGLNHVCAI
-580 RRTEKTPLIHR
+580 RKTESTPLIHR
-591 TDPNMLIDDINYL
+591 TDTTNLLNDINYL
-604 RKKYKSVAVITRES
+604 KEKYKSVALITRDS
-618 NTAEKLYEDLK
+618 KTAAKLYEDLK
-629 DKLPIS
+629 ETLPIS
-635 ILNSQTEEFNKE
+635 ILNSNTEEFNKE
-647 MVIIPAYLAKGLEFD
+647 LVVLPAYLAKGLEFD
-662 SVIVYSDGESKYL
+662 SVIVYSDTESKYL

-686 TRAQHELIVYSV
+686 TRAQHELIVYS
-698 NNKKEK
+698 

>member
-1 MDFTLFC
+1 
-8 LKSIVLFVMI
+8 MI

-46 DDKIAQMGKDIF
+46 DDKIAKMGKDIF
-58 NDEDKFKEFR
+58 QDEDKFKEFR
-68 RYTWDNMRA
+68 RYTWENMRA

-124 EKQRYSVY
+124 EKKRYSVY

-171 GGPVK
+171 GGPVR
-176 GHLLRKRQYKIEN
+176 GNLLRKRQYKIEN

-200 NIDDDLLQEV
+200 NIDDELLQEV
-210 LAQDSNDKMKNIV
+210 LASDNNDKMKNIV

-229 QNNVIRNVRDKTL
+229 QNIVIRNVRDKTL

-314 EFTEVESFMSF
+314 EFKEVESFMTF
-325 LSKYYIQKVSDE
+325 LSRYYVEKVSDE
-337 DFELVKYKQSDGII
+337 DFRLVKYKQSDEII
-351 NDINLYIE
+351 ADINLYIE
-359 DFIRKARMISDF
+359 DYIRKARMISDF
-371 TENHVYTVY
+371 TENHIYTVY
-380 KEEVNDL
+380 KDEINDL
-387 LHNRYSTLPFFERI
+387 LHNRYNTLPFFERV

-410 ANYKGSSKKKP
+410 ANYKGSSKKKA
-421 TYRKMILDN
+421 TYRKLIFDN
-430 SSFKKDFKEIYTG
+430 SSFSKDFKEIYTG
-443 FFSSDFCK
+443 FFCSDYCK

-458 LRKFSNSKVIGYDDA
+458 LRRFNNAKVIGYDDA

-486 PYEKD
+486 PYERD
-491 IRQVVIDEAQDYSY
+491 IKQVVIDEAQDYSY

-580 RRTEKTPLIHR
+580 RRTENVPLIHR
-591 TDPNMLIDDINYL
+591 KDPKKLLGDIEYL
-604 RKKYKSVAVITRES
+604 RGKYKSVAVITRES
-618 NTAEKLYEDLK
+618 NVAERLYEELK

-647 MVIIPAYLAKGLEFD
+647 LVIIPAYLAKGLEFD
-662 SVIVYSDGESKYL
+662 SVIVYSDEESKYYR
-675 KNEKNLLYVAC
+675 NEKNLLYVAC

-698 NNKKEK
+698 KSKKED